1 MKTAL
6 AAALALTA
14 VAFPA
19 AAATAGAL
27 FTQADARFRMDF
39 TVARSLV
46 NPDLNRHFIQRN
58 DGDVWFVVQNFK
70 STCQREARESV
81 LYDITGHDQSRLNN
95 DQLARVDIG
104 TISEDLILEAAQRFY
119 SCVLVKFNDEKSGIA
134 DRRMYRF
141 PKVMMTEARTGRA
154 LEPNVLKWQSWLRTR
169 AALAR

>member
-1 MKTAL
+1 MRRAL

-14 VAFPA
+14 LSCPA
-19 AAATAGAL
+19 YAATTGAL
-27 FTQADARFRMDF
+27 FAQADARFRMDF
-39 TVARSLV
+39 TVARSQV

-70 STCQREARESV
+70 STCQRESRESL
-81 LYDITGHDQSRLNN
+81 LYDMTGRDHSRLSN

-104 TISEDLILEAAQRFY
+104 VISEDLILEAAQRLY

-141 PKVMMTEARTGRA
+141 PKVMMVEVKTGRA
-154 LEPNVLKWQSWLRTR
+154 LEPNVLKWQSWLRTK
-169 AALAR
+169 ASLAR